1 MTSDTQAHLAKLL
14 EQTALIHWDELQV
27 HFARGALIRVA
38 DNVDLVETALSIV
51 KNDTAAV
58 EGLQELK
65 QLDAPNDDDAR
76 AWADQNPEF
85 WALVIA
91 PWVLIQGPIPPK
103 E

>member
-1 MTSDTQAHLAKLL
+1 MKSEDQAHLAKLL

-38 DNVDLVETALSIV
+38 EDINLVETAFSIV

-58 EGLQELK
+58 SELQANH
-65 QLDAPNDDDAR
+65 QIDGPTDADALL
-76 AWADQNPEF
+76 WAEQNPEF

-91 PWVLIQGPIPPK
+91 PWVLIQGPVQSRG
-103 E
+103 